1 MSVSA
6 PLPRTKTR
14 SNCALLLY
22 DESTKSASALKLIKS
37 QLFEKTPSEI
47 NGTTPSFQGN
57 FRDHQKLNWAR
68 ILLPHLLFIHLM
80 ISACLQTEY
89 LIYLLSPPFHANNVG
104 SVTSDECNQFIV
116 GAKMSSLDLPH
127 PHTKAVCP
135 NKLQVH
141 VGTVTEFCLFVID
154 NTNITR
160 VCTQCTTQRSQ
171 ALD

>member
-14 SNCALLLY
+14 SKLRFIIIRRIN
-22 DESTKSASALKLIKS
+22 ENASALKLIKS